1 MKEKIRKPICAGTWY
16 NSNAAA
22 LSAELDK
29 YLELAEEENHRIKP
43 RKKFCGSDISEYQ
56 IPNTKY
62 HKNVKAIIVPHAG
75 YMYSGQTAACA
86 FRQIKSNINKV
97 IILGTAHHYSL
108 TGACVI
114 DYDAYD
120 SPLGK
125 VNLSPEVKNLLKEEN
140 IACIP
145 AADER
150 EHSIEIEIPFLQR
163 VLKDFSIIPVI
174 VGRIDPGEFASLLEK
189 YSDDKTLIVCS
200 VDLSH
205 FHSYN
210 SAVKLDKYSLDSILN
225 LNAEAINE
233 AEIDS
238 PWAVM
243 SLIELAKRKNWK
255 TKLLDYKNSGDII
268 KDKSS
273 VVGYGAV
280 AFYSDSEKSLADEK
294 DLHETEIF
302 TNDEKYFM
310 RCLAKQTVESFVK
323 EGKRVPKT
331 CPDPEI
337 NSGRDFISGKNIPE
351 SFKQKLKSSYACF
364 VTLRNYDD
372 ELRGCIGT
380 IEPFDT
386 LYNSIIEN
394 AISAASRD
402 YRFSPVGISEL
413 AGLKYEVSVLTK
425 PEQIFPEDIKGL
437 FCMIKNRG
445 VIIEQNYN
453 HAVYLPQVW
462 EQLSSP
468 EEFLGSLC
476 RKAGLPAKEWKSF
489 NLMKYFVFSLIE

>member
-16 NSNAAA
+16 NASAAA
-22 LSAELDK
+22 LSAELDE

-43 RKKFCGSDISEYQ
+43 RGGGISEYQ

-62 HKNVKAIIVPHAG
+62 QMNVKAIIVPHAG

-86 FRQIKSNINKV
+86 FRQINRNINKV
-97 IILGTAHHYSL
+97 IILGTAHHYTL

-125 VNLSPEVKNLLKEEN
+125 VKLSPEVKNLLKEEN
-140 IACIP
+140 IASIP

-174 VGRIDPGEFASLLEK
+174 VGRIDPEEFASLLEK

-200 VDLSH
+200 ADLSH

-210 SAVKLDKYSLDSILN
+210 EAVKLDKYSLDSILD

-280 AFYSDSEKSLADEK
+280 AFYSDTEKFPADEK
-294 DLHETEIF
+294 VLHEKEIF
-302 TNDEKYFM
+302 TPDEKYFM
-310 RCLAKQTVESFVK
+310 RRLAKQTVETFVR
-323 EGKRVPKT
+323 EGKRFQKK
-331 CPDPEI
+331 D
-337 NSGRDFISGKNIPE
+337 IPE
-351 SFKQKLKSSYACF
+351 SFKQNLKSSYACF

-425 PEQIFPEDIKGL
+425 PEQIFPEDINGL
-437 FCMIKNRG
+437 FWSIKNRG

-476 RKAGLPAKEWKSF
+476 RKAGLTAKEWKNF
-489 NLMKYFVFSLIE
+489 NSMKYSVFSLIE